1 MTTFT
6 TEDRKAVVLT
16 QEEIEKQKEEQLKTL
31 HERQGEFYNNIYDEN
46 D

>member
-16 QEEIEKQKEEQLKTL
+16 PEEEQVKKEEQLKTL
-31 HERQGEFYNNIYDEN
+31 HERQGEFYNNIYNEN